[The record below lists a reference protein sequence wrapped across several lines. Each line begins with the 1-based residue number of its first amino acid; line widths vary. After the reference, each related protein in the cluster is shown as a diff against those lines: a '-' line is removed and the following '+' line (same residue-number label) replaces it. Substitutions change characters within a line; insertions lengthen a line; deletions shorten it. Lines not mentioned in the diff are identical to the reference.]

1 MYVAT
6 IMNHFVLAAM
16 CLFLVIVGMVMYYL
30 NARIKTLETSVS
42 QQNIMLSD
50 VVTSFRKD
58 ITEEPIQNMVTND
71 NVIDDRLYVS
81 DDSEEE
87 SDTDTEEDDV
97 IKEDMST
104 AEIIEIGEPIEN
116 GQPVYKK
123 MKVDEL
129 RKLIQDSDLAPTD
142 TIPKLKKQEL
152 IDILSK

>member
-1 MYVAT
+1 MYVAN

-30 NARIKTLETSVS
+30 NTRIKTLETSVS

-58 ITEEPIQNMVTND
+58 IVEEPMQNMVTTD
-71 NVIDDRLYVS
+71 NIIDDRVYVS

-97 IKEDMST
+97 IKEDLST
-104 AEIIEIGEPIEN
+104 TDIVEINEPIEN